1 MIERTL
7 WNIGEY
13 TAKSWICSEAI
24 QFTYCLLDERSAF
37 DFDNRS
43 ETWRHEKEVEPFIHL
58 SNLFPM
64 TEFALKIIERVKLA
78 ATRPLDFILILK
90 SWITVYRVRNFKV
103 ASEDHFRHKTVKLNG
118 CTILVVSTFVIEAEP
133 GNGYIR
139 IKVRKLVLLQLSRHH

>member
-1 MIERTL
+1 
-7 WNIGEY
+7 
-13 TAKSWICSEAI
+13 
-24 QFTYCLLDERSAF
+24 
-37 DFDNRS
+37 
-43 ETWRHEKEVEPFIHL
+43 
-58 SNLFPM
+58 M